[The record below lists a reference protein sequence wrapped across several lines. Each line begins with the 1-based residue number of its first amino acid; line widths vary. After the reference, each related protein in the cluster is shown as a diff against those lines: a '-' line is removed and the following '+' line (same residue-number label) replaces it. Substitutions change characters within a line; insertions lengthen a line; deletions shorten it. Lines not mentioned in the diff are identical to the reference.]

1 MDMGQISK
9 VLAGQVSGL
18 GLTLKAKGNW
28 EKTFKEREQHGPVRQ
43 STRVLVTFSK
53 FKARREQH
61 YP

>member
-9 VLAGQVSGL
+9 VLAGQASGL

-43 STRVLVTFSK
+43 STLEFW
-53 FKARREQH
+53 
-61 YP
+61 